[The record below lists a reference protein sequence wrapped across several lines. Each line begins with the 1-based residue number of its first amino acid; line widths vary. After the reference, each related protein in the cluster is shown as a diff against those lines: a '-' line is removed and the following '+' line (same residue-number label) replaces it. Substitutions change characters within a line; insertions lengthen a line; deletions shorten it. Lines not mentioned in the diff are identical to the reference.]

1 MFSVNHKLIIAG
13 VVGDA
18 MDVLN
23 RMALRAEFLDE
34 KIDIW
39 ICHN

>member
-1 MFSVNHKLIIAG
+1 
-13 VVGDA
+13 